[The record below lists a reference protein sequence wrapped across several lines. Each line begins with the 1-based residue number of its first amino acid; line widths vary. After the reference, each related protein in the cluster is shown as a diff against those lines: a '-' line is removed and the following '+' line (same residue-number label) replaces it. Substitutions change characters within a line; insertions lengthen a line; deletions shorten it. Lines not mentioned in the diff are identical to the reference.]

1 MENGLV
7 TGEAGH
13 AQDARGQQRRSRPR
27 PRYFSRRKVC
37 QFCVDGIDTVDFK
50 DVELLKRFV
59 SDRFMIEARRKSG
72 MCAKCQRSLA
82 KAVKKARHLALLP
95 FSPAQR
101 GALPVHYRPRS
112 S

>member
-1 MENGLV
+1 MTTEN
-7 TGEAGH
+7 ESAP
-13 AQDARGQQRRSRPR
+13 QRRPNSRPR
-27 PRYFSRRKVC
+27 FYSRSKVC
-37 QFCVDGIDTVDFK
+37 QPCVDKKELDYIDEDN
-50 DVELLKRFV
+50 LKKFL
-59 SDRFMIEARRKSG
+59 SDRYMIEARRKSG